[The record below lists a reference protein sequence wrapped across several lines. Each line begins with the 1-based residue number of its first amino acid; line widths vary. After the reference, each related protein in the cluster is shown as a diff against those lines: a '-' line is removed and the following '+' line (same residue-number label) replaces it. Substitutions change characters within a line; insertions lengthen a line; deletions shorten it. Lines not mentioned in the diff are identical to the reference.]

1 MPIKG
6 TYYNATLGAAP
17 TSSQTSCLG
26 CITNYSV
33 TQTVPFTLS
42 NNSYNNFTF
51 TTSGLPIGVYLG
63 IINASISPSSGTTRI
78 GLGMNLISPT
88 VNITVNTTSNQS
100 VNSLYSGNDYQYMS
114 SICIFTITNATTSTL
129 SPSLYVGG
137 GSTGG
142 TLNYMNLY
150 AIRIA

>member
-1 MPIKG
+1 MG
-6 TYYNATLGAAP
+6 NV
-17 TSSQTSCLG
+17 
-26 CITNYSV
+26 TNYSV
-33 TQTVPFTLS
+33 TQTLPFTLS

-63 IINASISPSSGTTRI
+63 TITASIGPSSGTTRI
-78 GLGMNLISPT
+78 GLGMNTTSPT
-88 VNITVNTTSNQS
+88 VNITVINSAFQS

-114 SICIFTITNATTSTL
+114 MICIFTITNATTSTL

-137 GSTGG
+137 GSTGS